1 MVDIKNTSRLWE
13 IFHQEDRNLD
23 CILFGTEMAGL
34 SVAQSRNMVCFWP
47 TSELSE
53 GIDCCLS
60 LMIGNMAD

>member
-1 MVDIKNTSRLWE
+1 MSQLWE

-34 SVAQSRNMVCFWP
+34 SVVQSRNMVRFWL

-53 GIDCCLS
+53 GNYCGLS
-60 LMIGNMAD
+60 LVIGNMAD